1 MFSILIPT
9 WNNLDYLK
17 LAVASVRKYSSR
29 EHEIIVHVNGGEADD
44 LTLEW
49 VRAEGLRHTFAR
61 QNLGVCIS
69 VNYLAAQASR
79 EWLLYMNDDMV
90 CCPGWDE
97 ALIKAVESTPTR
109 LAMFFS
115 QLIEPLGGNSLIIHR
130 DFGRSPAEFDEAR
143 MLARYRDEPR
153 GDTLGQPS
161 QPTLVHRDWWRIVGG
176 YSIEFGPGMSSDDDL
191 LMKFWVAGC
200 RHYRIVDDSR
210 VYHFAQRSTKRVRRN
225 NGGREFVLKWGI
237 TQNEFKRAYLARCA
251 EFAARGVAEPGLPH
265 ATLTGRIKRAGYG
278 LRDYPLGDLGAWEP
292 TPGRYIE
299 D

>member
-17 LAVASVRKYSSR
+17 LAVASIRRHSSR
-29 EHEIIVHVNGGEADD
+29 EHEIIVHVNGGENDD
-44 LTLEW
+44 GTLDW
-49 VRAEGLRHTFAR
+49 VRSEGLLYTFAR
-61 QNLGVCIS
+61 ANVGVCMS
-69 VNYLAAQASR
+69 VNYLAARASR

-97 ALIKAVESTPTR
+97 ALIKAIASTPTR

-115 QLIEPLGGNSLIIHR
+115 QLIEPIGGNPLIIHR
-130 DFGRSPAEFDEAR
+130 DFGRTPAEFDEAGL
-143 MLARYRDEPR
+143 LAGYRDEPR
-153 GDTLGQPS
+153 GDTLGRPS
-161 QPTLVHRDWWRIVGG
+161 QPTLVHRDWWQIVGG

-200 RHYRIVDDSR
+200 RHFCIVDDSR

-225 NGGREFVLKWGI
+225 QGSREFVLKWGI
-237 TQNEFKRAYLARCA
+237 TQNEFKRDYLARCA
-251 EFAARGVAEPGLPH
+251 EWAANGAAGPGLPH
-265 ATLTGRIKRAGYG
+265 ATLTGRLKRAGYG
-278 LRDYPLGDLGAWEP
+278 WRDYPLGDLDAWEP
-292 TPGRYIE
+292 APGKLIV